1 MTAFRSLAT
10 GQWLNLEV
18 DQLARYMERGL
29 LHLRP

>member
-1 MTAFRSLAT
+1 V

-18 DQLARYMERGL
+18 DQLARYVERGL